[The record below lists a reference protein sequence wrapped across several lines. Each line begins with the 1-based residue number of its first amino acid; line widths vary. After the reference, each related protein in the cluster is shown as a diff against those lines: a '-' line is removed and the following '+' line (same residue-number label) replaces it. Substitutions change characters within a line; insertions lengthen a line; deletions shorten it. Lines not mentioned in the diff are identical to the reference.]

1 MSSETKG
8 NRNVP
13 WDMASK
19 TRMFSDAFSDVPFRA
34 TGTYTSCFSLR
45 HSYVYTSDAIGI
57 FAFNYV

>member
-1 MSSETKG
+1 MNSNAKED
-8 NRNVP
+8 RNVP

-19 TRMFSDAFSDVPFRA
+19 TRMFSDALSDVPFRA

-45 HSYVYTSDAIGI
+45 HSYVYTSDAIGN